1 MTLAELFHLLRKHMR
16 LVIALPVALAV
27 LVAIV
32 SFFMPDQYTA
42 STTMYVLSRA
52 EEGQQATNMATDLNA
67 SQMLTNDVAKI
78 LKSDR
83 VSRDVADQL
92 GLRDL
97 GDYDISVDNTST
109 TRVVTLS
116 VTGTDPVMTAQVANA
131 FVTDV
136 SSVAQEVMNVQ
147 SVNVARCTRRSASWP
162 ASSLPSPLWWRRTR
176 STPASATPRKWR
188 SLSAC
193 PWLATSRS
201 LPTSANQAPSRCQP
215 SANVVPHS
223 TKHKERPARGLER
236 IFTCP
241 ATKAHTRRWS
251 SRISTCRT
259 PPRRCSPT
267 SAS

>member
-116 VTGTDPVMTAQVANA
+116 VTGTDPVMTAQLANA

-147 SVNVARCTRRSASWP
+147 SVNVIDSA
-162 ASSLPSPLWWRRTR
+162 
-176 STPASATPRKWR
+176 ATPTVPSGPRR
-188 SLSAC
+188 ALYTAVGF
-193 PWLATSRS
+193 LAGLFIAVAIVVAEDALNTRVRNSEEVEELVG
-201 LPTSANQAPSRCQP
+201 LPVVGHFPVSAN
-215 SANVVPHS
+215 
-223 TKHKERPARGLER
+223 
-236 IFTCP
+236 
-241 ATKAHTRRWS
+241 
-251 SRISTCRT
+251 
-259 PPRRCSPT
+259 
-267 SAS
+267 